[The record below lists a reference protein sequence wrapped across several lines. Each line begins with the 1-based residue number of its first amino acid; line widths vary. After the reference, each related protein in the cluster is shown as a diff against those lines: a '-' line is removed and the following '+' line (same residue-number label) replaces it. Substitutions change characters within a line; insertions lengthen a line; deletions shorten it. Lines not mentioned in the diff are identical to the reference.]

1 MAVKRPISTN
11 GNYMENGYTAIIL
24 KTLMRKSAKQKNS
37 SFTSFLIRKEK
48 KMRERIL
55 KIIKEIEEEKNVKV
69 ILVADTGSRSLG
81 YSTVSS
87 DYDIRFVYVQK
98 PEKYLRL
105 GIGRDTIERKVDE
118 FDFVGFDLRK
128 TLEMIRK
135 SNIQMWQWLYSTQVI
150 LETELSEKIKNLMP
164 EFFVPKIAL
173 HQYAGISSNNFKRK
187 IAKKENVKIKYY
199 ILSVIRIATGLKIAR
214 DKKYPEIEHIDHTG
228 DILPEKIYE
237 EIKRILK
244 LRTEFFEE
252 IVPANEILD
261 CFIKENVEMLNTI
274 SDSIETKERN
284 QAKLDELFF
293 EIVKEEIFKEYT
305 VKEIFGC

>member
-1 MAVKRPISTN
+1 MK
-11 GNYMENGYTAIIL
+11 
-24 KTLMRKSAKQKNS
+24 
-37 SFTSFLIRKEK
+37 
-48 KMRERIL
+48 ERIL
-55 KIIKEIEEEKNVKV
+55 KIIKEIEKEKNVKV

-81 YSTVSS
+81 YSTSSS

-105 GIGRDTIERKVDE
+105 GTGRDTIERKFDNL
-118 FDFVGFDLRK
+118 DFVGFDLRK
-128 TLEMIRK
+128 ALEMIRK
-135 SNIQMWQWLYSTQVI
+135 SNIQMWQWFYSTQVI
-150 LETELSEKIKNLMP
+150 LKTELSEKIKILMP

-187 IAKKENVKIKYY
+187 IVKEENVKIKYY

-214 DKKYPEIEHIDHTG
+214 DKKYPEIEHIRHIG
-228 DILPEKIYE
+228 DILPEKVYE

-244 LRTEFFEE
+244 LRIEFFKET
-252 IVPANEILD
+252 VTANKILD

-284 QAKLDELFF
+284 QAKLDDLFF
-293 EIVKEEIFKEYT
+293 EIVKDKILKEYDFESEL
-305 VKEIFGC
+305 KIYN

>member
-1 MAVKRPISTN
+1 MVVKRPTSTN
-11 GNYMENGYTAIIL
+11 GKHTENGNTAIIS
-24 KTLMRKSAKQKNS
+24 KILMRKSVKPKNS
-37 SFTSFLIRKEK
+37 SFINFLIRKEK
-48 KMRERIL
+48 NMKERIL
-55 KIIKEIEEEKNVKV
+55 KIIKEIEEEKKVKV

-81 YSTVSS
+81 YSTSSS

-105 GIGRDTIERKVDE
+105 GIGKDTIERKADN

-128 TLEMIRK
+128 ALEMIRK
-135 SNIQMWQWLYSTQVI
+135 SNIQMWQWFYSTQVI
-150 LETELSEKIKNLMP
+150 LKTELSEKIKNLMP

-187 IAKKENVKIKYY
+187 IAEEENVKIKYY
-199 ILSVIRIATGLKIAR
+199 LLAVIRIATGLKIAR
-214 DKKYPEIEHIDHTG
+214 DRKYPEIEHIDHIG
-228 DILPEKIYE
+228 DILPEKVYE

-244 LRTEFFEE
+244 IRTEFFLET
-252 IVPANEILD
+252 VTANKILD
-261 CFIKENVEMLNTI
+261 CFIKENIEMLNTI

-284 QAKLDELFF
+284 QAKLDDLFF
-293 EIVKEEIFKEYT
+293 EIVKDEIFKEYT